1 MAKSHDSE
9 STTPPA
15 AADDGLGGIDF
26 ETALA
31 ELEELVDR
39 MEAGDLSLEDS
50 LKAFERGVKLTRHC
64 QSALRSAE
72 LKVKKLTADNQLE
85 DLDPDALDDA

>member
-1 MAKSHDSE
+1 MAKSGNSDATE
-9 STTPPA
+9 RPETDEA
-15 AADDGLGGIDF
+15 LGAIDF

-31 ELEELVDR
+31 ELEELVDQ

-64 QSALRSAE
+64 QAALRSAE
-72 LKVKKLTADNQLE
+72 LKVRKLTADNQLE

>member
-1 MAKSHDSE
+1 MAKSRNSE
-9 STTPPA
+9 PTDAPETDEA
-15 AADDGLGGIDF
+15 LGDIDF

-31 ELEELVDR
+31 ELEELVDQ

-64 QSALRSAE
+64 QAALRSAE

-85 DLDPDALDDA
+85 DLDPDAFDDA

>member
-1 MAKSHDSE
+1 MANSRNSE
-9 STTPPA
+9 PTDAPPPGT
-15 AADDGLGGIDF
+15 DLGGIEF

-31 ELEELVDR
+31 ELEQLVDR

-50 LKAFERGVKLTRHC
+50 LKCFERGVKLTRHC

-85 DLDPDALDDA
+85 ELDPDALDDA

>member
-1 MAKSHDSE
+1 MAKSRNSE
-9 STTPPA
+9 PTDAPEN
-15 AADDGLGGIDF
+15 DDGLGGIEF
-26 ETALA
+26 ERALT

-64 QSALRSAE
+64 QAALRSAE